1 MSELLASRIRA
12 LLDSDAAA
20 TLAGIRRGIEKES
33 LRVTPDG
40 HIARTPHP
48 RALGST
54 LTHPWLTTDYS
65 EALLE
70 FITPAFT
77 DIHQPLEFLDQWHRY
92 VYRHLGDEL
101 LWVNSMPCRIGDDTD
116 VPIAEYGTSNVGR
129 MKHVYRVGLWH
140 RYGRR
145 MQAIAGIH
153 YNFSFPE
160 TFWTLHRE
168 QERSDEPLQ
177 DFISRRYFDLLR
189 NFQRY
194 SWLLVYLFGA
204 SPALCASFLAGREH
218 RLLESFDH
226 TLFRPFATSLRMSDL
241 GYQNN
246 AQSSLHVS
254 LNSVHEY
261 VRSLTHAIRTPE
273 PAYEHIGVMRDGV
286 WQQLNTSILQIEN
299 EYYSSIRPKRTA
311 EPGERP
317 TQALSRRGVEYIEIR
332 ALDLNPFEP
341 VGINVNE
348 MRFLDLFAT
357 WCLLC
362 ESPPMD
368 ATDLHAAKQNMR
380 QVVYNGRNTA
390 ACLCRNGT
398 RLSIHEWALEIVEQL
413 VPIAA
418 LFDRTH
424 GDDLYSLALARQ
436 KEKILEPGLTP
447 SGRVMEKLEGR
458 EQSFFQFALNQSLAH
473 RDHFLARPLDAETE
487 ARFAAEAQAS
497 LDEQRALEARDDT
510 PFEDYVAAYFR
521 D

>member
-1 MSELLASRIRA
+1 MADLLASRIHA
-12 LLDSDAAA
+12 LIDANAA
-20 TLAGIRRGIEKES
+20 STLSGIRRGIEKES

-40 HIARTPHP
+40 RIARTPHP
-48 RALGST
+48 AALGST

-65 EALLE
+65 EALME
-70 FITPAFT
+70 FITPAFSE
-77 DIHQPLEFLDQWHRY
+77 IHQPLEFLDQWHRY
-92 VYRHLGDEL
+92 VYSHLGDEI
-101 LWVNSMPCRIGDDTD
+101 LWVNSMPCKIAEDTD
-116 VPIAEYGTSNVGR
+116 VPIAEYGTSNIGR

-153 YNFSFPE
+153 YNFSFPD
-160 TFWTLHRE
+160 TFWQLHRE
-168 QERSDEPLQ
+168 QENSSEPLQ

-218 RLLESFDH
+218 KLLQSFDH
-226 TLFRPFATSLRMSDL
+226 TLFRPYATSLRMSDL

-254 LNSVHEY
+254 LNNVDEY

-273 PAYEHIGVMRDGV
+273 PAYEHIGIRRDGD

-332 ALDLNPFEP
+332 VLDLNPFEP
-341 VGINVNE
+341 VGISINE

-362 ESPPMD
+362 DSPPMD

-380 QVVYNGRNTA
+380 QVVYNGRNTG
-390 ACLCRNGT
+390 ACLCRAG
-398 RLSIHEWALEIVEQL
+398 RQLSIGEWALEIFDQL
-413 VPIAA
+413 VPIAE
-418 LFDRTH
+418 LFDGAH
-424 GDDLYSLALARQ
+424 GDDLYSLALSRQ
-436 KEKILEPGLTP
+436 KEKILDPARTP
-447 SGRVMEKLEGR
+447 SGRIMEKLENR

-473 RDHFLARPLDAETE
+473 RDHFRSRPLEKEVE
-487 ARFAAEAQAS
+487 ALFAAEASAS
-497 LDEQRALEARDDT
+497 LEAQRELEASDEV
-510 PFEDYVAAYFR
+510 PFDDYVAAYFR